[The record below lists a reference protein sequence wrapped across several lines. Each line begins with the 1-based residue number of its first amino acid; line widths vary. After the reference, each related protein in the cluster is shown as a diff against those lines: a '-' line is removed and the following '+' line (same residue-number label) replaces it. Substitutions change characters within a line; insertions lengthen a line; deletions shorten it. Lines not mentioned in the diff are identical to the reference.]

1 MNVSTYVPI
10 LRVNGTNYRQ
20 WAAQMQAFLQ
30 ANGLWKIVNGTATH
44 PMNAADGA
52 EWDVYDDMAHGNI
65 ILRLSHNV
73 RNEVG
78 VTSAKTWTNL
88 ATAFGSVGFSHIY
101 GDFRTLLKF
110 KISGG
115 QHPAA
120 EITRF
125 FTLLECL
132 KANGVALPDNVQG
145 MMLLNALP
153 ARWDH
158 VSAIYLQGKSKVDE
172 IKFMEVQQAI
182 IAEFDRTGRGSGQH
196 VINAKKRKGEH
207 PRY

>member
-1 MNVSTYVPI
+1 
-10 LRVNGTNYRQ
+10 
-20 WAAQMQAFLQ
+20 MQAFLQ